1 MQRSIY
7 IFCLALAMISFV
19 PSGHAQKGKSEFAVG
34 YGFYSFYSFLN
45 VSQHY
50 GTQHAQSSGTTAF
63 TYRYYV
69 SKNVTL
75 GMGLGYENISSWGS
89 FFTFAPEVTVAY
101 LDTRHT
107 QHTRVK
113 LYGAFAYGI
122 SVFGD
127 GLAGNYGH
135 TDQSG
140 PKPWAF
146 QATPI
151 GVRVGRQL
159 AFYAEAGFGYKGIL
173 HAGVELRVP
182 RKWQPRTHED

>member
-1 MQRSIY
+1 
-7 IFCLALAMISFV
+7 MISFV
-19 PSGHAQKGKSEFAVG
+19 PRSHAQKGKSEFAVG

-45 VSQHY
+45 VSEHY
-50 GTQHAQSSGTTAF
+50 GARHVHSSGTSLF

-69 SKNVTL
+69 SDNVTI
-75 GMGLGYENISSWGS
+75 GMGIGYENIASGGA
-89 FFTFAPEVTVAY
+89 FTTFAPEVTVAY

-107 QHTRVK
+107 KDTRVK

-122 SVFGD
+122 SVFSD

-135 TDQSG
+135 QDQSG

-173 HAGVELRVP
+173 HGGLELRVP
-182 RKWQPRTHED
+182 RKGVPSIHKD